1 MHGRVNRWRRIG
13 FFCGRYFVDY
23 KSNIDG
29 MRIVLIAVFL
39 TNHRRSRGLIARSSR
54 GAYLRVDHLVCARR
68 LIAKKSG
75 PLPWVSAENMD
86 KGSKLIAAK

>member
-1 MHGRVNRWRRIG
+1 MDVRVNRWRRIG

-39 TNHRRSRGLIARSSR
+39 TNHRRKSWFNRSFFSRRIFAG
-54 GAYLRVDHLVCARR
+54 
-68 LIAKKSG
+68 
-75 PLPWVSAENMD
+75 
-86 KGSKLIAAK
+86 